1 MSTKTLRKRIAL
13 ATVAA
18 LGAGVLSLVSS
29 SVANAVYAS
38 LYNVAPSSSAANPTP
53 STDGLNIASKTS
65 TTGASTAASVTS
77 VSSATSV
84 GLLSVS
90 DLAGTLTAGT
100 TQTATLLSTGTL
112 QVYTSATNGSLIV
125 VKGGSV
131 TGSNGGAAS
140 SDSTQVAITG
150 DGVTGNNLTTQY
162 FYATIKPN
170 SGVTSMTVALYAGT
184 TNSTTA
190 ANLISGASTGSLT
203 GYIIVTVAS
212 TSTAGTYS
220 AANSGIYYEYSV
232 AQSTAGSYAGGLTAD
247 VITGGDGTSD
257 WNTKQH
263 ANIRLKD
270 AYGTVLAAGLLTA
283 TATNGAYVALTAAA
297 ADGTPTATSAYYTSA
312 PDNTILSVVN
322 PGSAPLSTV
331 VTISYNGTVVG
342 TKAFTFTGEVAK
354 IVLSGAVNGKLNQS
368 TSNTASISFLDAA
381 GNAVYTTGTNTPSS
395 GFLANSATYGTA
407 LTATS
412 LGTAPTSSSVPGY
425 VNFTCAPVAGSTNL
439 SVKYVNIS
447 GTVVTSNTTPVSCA
461 GPAVS
466 YTAAYDKSTYK
477 PGEIATLKIT
487 FKDSKGNLASDND
500 LPALTNYITV
510 GTAGV
515 ATSGTVS
522 GPSSSNHY
530 SDVTTNGVLTYKYA
544 VGTTTGSFTNVI
556 TVPDVNN
563 RAAALSLTASAP
575 TVTLNIADGSTSLND
590 VLKGIVDLIASI
602 NKQIAALVK
611 LVTKKK

>member
-13 ATVAA
+13 ATVVA
-18 LGAGVLSLVSS
+18 LGAGVLSLVSAGT
-29 SVANAVYAS
+29 ANAVYAS
-38 LYNVAPSSSAANPTP
+38 LYNVAPSSSASNPTP

-65 TTGASTAASVTS
+65 TTGASTAASGTS
-77 VSSATSV
+77 VSSATSLS
-84 GLLSVS
+84 LLSVG
-90 DLAGTLTAGT
+90 DLGSTLTAGT
-100 TQTATLLSTGTL
+100 TQTATLLSSGVL

-125 VKGGSV
+125 VTGGTV
-131 TGSNGGAAS
+131 VGSNGSAISSDTTKVGISGYVTNSPGAAN
-140 SDSTQVAITG
+140 G
-150 DGVTGNNLTTQY
+150 Y
-162 FYATIKPN
+162 FYAQVKPN
-170 SGVTSMTVALYAGT
+170 AGVTSMTVALYAGT
-184 TNSTTA
+184 TATTTG
-190 ANLISGASTGSLT
+190 ANLVSGTSTGSLT

-212 TSTAGTYS
+212 TSLAGVYS

-270 AYGTVLAAGLLTA
+270 AYGSVLAAGLLTA

-312 PDNTILSVVN
+312 PDDTILSVTN

-381 GNAVYTTGTNTPSS
+381 GNTVYTTGTNTPSS

-407 LTATS
+407 VTAVS

-425 VNFTCAPVAGSTNL
+425 INFTCAPAAGSTNL

-447 GTVVTSNTTPVSCA
+447 GSVVTSNTTPVACA
-461 GPAVS
+461 GAAVS

-487 FKDSKGNLASDND
+487 FKDSNGNLASDND

-515 ATSGTVS
+515 ATSGTIA

-530 SDVTTNGVLTYKYA
+530 SDVTTNGVLTYKFA

-556 TVPDVNN
+556 TVPDVDA
-563 RAAALSLTASAP
+563 RATALSLTASAP
-575 TVTLNIADGSTSLND
+575 TATLNIADGATSLND
-590 VLKGIVDLIASI
+590 VLKGIVSLIASI
-602 NKQIAALVK
+602 NKQIAALAK

>member
-29 SVANAVYAS
+29 SVANAAYAS
-38 LYNVAPSSSAANPTP
+38 LYNVAPSSSATNPTP

-84 GLLSVS
+84 GLLAVS

-100 TQTATLLSTGTL
+100 TQTATLLSSGTL

-125 VKGGSV
+125 VKGGTV
-131 TGSNGGAAS
+131 TASNGGAAT
-140 SDSTQVAITG
+140 SDYTQVAITG
-150 DGVTGNNLTTQY
+150 NGPAGNNLSTNQY
-162 FYATIKPN
+162 FSATIKPN

-283 TATNGAYVALTAAA
+283 TATNGAYVALTAAL
-297 ADGTPTATSAYYTSA
+297 ADGTPTATSAYYTSS

-342 TKAFTFTGEVAK
+342 TKRFTFTGEVAK
-354 IVLSGAVNGKLNQS
+354 IVLSGAVNGK
-368 TSNTASISFLDAA
+368 
-381 GNAVYTTGTNTPSS
+381 
-395 GFLANSATYGTA
+395 
-407 LTATS
+407 
-412 LGTAPTSSSVPGY
+412 
-425 VNFTCAPVAGSTNL
+425 
-439 SVKYVNIS
+439 
-447 GTVVTSNTTPVSCA
+447 
-461 GPAVS
+461 
-466 YTAAYDKSTYK
+466 
-477 PGEIATLKIT
+477 
-487 FKDSKGNLASDND
+487 
-500 LPALTNYITV
+500 
-510 GTAGV
+510 
-515 ATSGTVS
+515 
-522 GPSSSNHY
+522 
-530 SDVTTNGVLTYKYA
+530 
-544 VGTTTGSFTNVI
+544 
-556 TVPDVNN
+556 
-563 RAAALSLTASAP
+563 
-575 TVTLNIADGSTSLND
+575 
-590 VLKGIVDLIASI
+590 
-602 NKQIAALVK
+602 
-611 LVTKKK
+611 